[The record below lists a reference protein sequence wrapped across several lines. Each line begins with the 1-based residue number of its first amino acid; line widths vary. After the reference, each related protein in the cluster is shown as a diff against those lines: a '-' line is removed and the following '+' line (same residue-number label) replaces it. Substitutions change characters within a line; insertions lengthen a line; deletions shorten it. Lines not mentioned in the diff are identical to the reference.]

1 MEEND
6 ELKICCERLQNILTS
21 IKKNRDEIGRIHSE
35 LDDCVREL
43 IEIIPTLLAQSDC
56 RLKSINS
63 TIMDLQ
69 KGIQSL
75 TRKIDSLNFN
85 KGNNSPINQQA
96 NENARTSFSEKQL
109 TQDFTENRI
118 ESAKNDEL
126 GHEENKGISVSPQM
140 QGNKKIAENE
150 TSISNQAIVEKYQNA
165 ILKFVSD
172 YNKQVFPT
180 STDIKLNVYPED
192 KKKLSKNNL
201 DSWNEIK
208 DIEKICLE
216 ETTKTY
222 SYQAQPLS
230 LDIGIENQYYL
241 VAPNKLTST
250 FTKKTVVE
258 DAYLAFFNFDY
269 NNLTEKGSKVR
280 LIKPA
285 TFQKVD
291 SLYKLISKGEIELL

>member
-118 ESAKNDEL
+118 ESAKMMNWDTKRIKAL
-126 GHEENKGISVSPQM
+126 VFHLRCKGI
-140 QGNKKIAENE
+140 KK
-150 TSISNQAIVEKYQNA
+150 
-165 ILKFVSD
+165 
-172 YNKQVFPT
+172 
-180 STDIKLNVYPED
+180 
-192 KKKLSKNNL
+192 
-201 DSWNEIK
+201 
-208 DIEKICLE
+208 
-216 ETTKTY
+216 
-222 SYQAQPLS
+222 
-230 LDIGIENQYYL
+230 
-241 VAPNKLTST
+241 
-250 FTKKTVVE
+250 
-258 DAYLAFFNFDY
+258 
-269 NNLTEKGSKVR
+269 
-280 LIKPA
+280 
-285 TFQKVD
+285 
-291 SLYKLISKGEIELL
+291 